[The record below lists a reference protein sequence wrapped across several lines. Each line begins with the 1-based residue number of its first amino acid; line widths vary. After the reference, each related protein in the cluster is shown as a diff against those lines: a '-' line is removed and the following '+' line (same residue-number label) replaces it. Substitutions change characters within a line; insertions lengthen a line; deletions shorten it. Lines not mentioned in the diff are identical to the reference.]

1 MCPAWATDWPNSM
14 KTERGLTRRLGRELL
29 LQAVYISLAV
39 IVSVYVAARLMESV
53 LIEQAIKQEA
63 DYYWSR
69 EADRPGSAL
78 PDTKN
83 LTAYR
88 HGMGDGVPAYLGDLP
103 PGFHSHDEPRKTLTF
118 VSERDGKRLYLVF
131 ETGQV
136 GELVTLFGI
145 IPLALALIVI
155 YLSLFSAY
163 RISRRAVS
171 PIEYLARQ
179 VKTINPADPDA
190 SVFELVPSKDT
201 DNEIRVLAEA
211 LQDLATRV
219 TEFAERERRFTRDAS
234 HELRTPL
241 TVIKIAVDRLLKD
254 ERLDEDSEKT
264 LLRIR
269 NSSEDMERL
278 TMAFLLM
285 ARESDEGLPKDWV
298 CVNEIVDAEVERLK
312 IISPDRDIG
321 IQVQAQVRL
330 LVRAPEKVLESVI
343 GNLLRN
349 AHAYTDQGQVTI
361 RIENH
366 AVTIDDTGPGMAPGA
381 VEKVFEPYF
390 RNQRQR
396 GGFGVGLTIVKRL
409 SDRFHWPIEVDS
421 EVGRGT
427 RVTVRFPRADSQI
440 S

>member
-1 MCPAWATDWPNSM
+1 MSPAWATGWPNSM
-14 KTERGLTRRLGRELL
+14 KTERGLSRRLGRELL
-29 LQAVYISLAV
+29 LQAIYISLAV

-53 LIEQAIKQEA
+53 LIEQAIEQEA
-63 DYYWSR
+63 DYYWAR
-69 EADRPGSAL
+69 EAKRPGSPL

-103 PGFHSHDEPRKTLTF
+103 PGFHSQDEPRKTLTF
-118 VSERDGKRLYLVF
+118 VSEHRGERLYLVF

-136 GELVTLFGI
+136 GELVTLFGVV
-145 IPLALALIVI
+145 PLALALIVI
-155 YLSLFSAY
+155 YLSLYSAY

-179 VKTINPADPDA
+179 VKTINPSDPDA

-241 TVIKIAVDRLLKD
+241 TVIKIAVDRLLKN
-254 ERLDEDSEKT
+254 ERLDESSEQT

-298 CVNEIVDAEVERLK
+298 SVNGIVEAELERLR
-312 IISPDRDIG
+312 IIAPDRDIA
-321 IQVQAQVRL
+321 IEVEPEVQL
-330 LVRAPEKVLESVI
+330 LVRAPERVLESVI

-349 AHAYTDQGQVTI
+349 AYAYTDDGQVTV
-361 RIENH
+361 RIKER
-366 AVTIDDTGPGMAPGA
+366 AVTIEDTGPGMSPGD
-381 VEKVFEPYF
+381 VEKVFQPYY

-409 SDRFHWPIEVDS
+409 SDRLHWPIEVDS

-427 RVTVRFPRADSQI
+427 RVTVHFPAADSRI

>member
-1 MCPAWATDWPNSM
+1 M
-14 KTERGLTRRLGRELL
+14 KTDRGLSRKLGRELA

-39 IVSVYVAARLMESV
+39 IVSVYVAAHLMESV
-53 LIEQAIKQEA
+53 LIQQAIEQEA
-63 DYYWSR
+63 EYYWSR

-78 PDTKN
+78 PDTQN

-88 HGMGDGVPAYLGDLP
+88 YGMGDGVPANLSDLS
-103 PGFHSHDEPRKTLTF
+103 PGFHSQDEPRKTLIY
-118 VSERDGKRLYLVF
+118 VSDRNGERLYLVF
-131 ETGQV
+131 EAGQV

-155 YLSLFSAY
+155 YLSLYSAY

-219 TEFAERERRFTRDAS
+219 TDFTERERRFTRDAS

-254 ERLDEDSEKT
+254 ERLDENSEKT

-285 ARESDEGLPKDWV
+285 ARETDEGLQKDWV
-298 CVNEIVDAEVERLK
+298 CVNDTIDAEVERLQ
-312 IISPDRDIG
+312 IVAPDRDIA
-321 IQVQAQVRL
+321 IKVEAKVRL
-330 LVRAPEKVLESVI
+330 AVRAPEKVLESVI

-349 AHAYTDQGQVTI
+349 AYAYTDDGQVTI

-366 AVTIDDTGPGMAPGA
+366 SVTIDDTGPGMSEKD
-381 VEKVFEPYF
+381 VEKAFQPYY

-409 SDRFHWPIEVDS
+409 SDRFNWPIEVDS
-421 EVGRGT
+421 EIGRGT
-427 RVTVRFPRADSQI
+427 RVTVRFPEADSQI

>member
-1 MCPAWATDWPNSM
+1 M
-14 KTERGLTRRLGRELL
+14 KTERGLSRKLGRELL
-29 LQAVYISLAV
+29 LQAIYISLAV

-53 LIEQAIKQEA
+53 LIEQAIEQEA
-63 DYYWSR
+63 DYYWAR
-69 EADRPGSAL
+69 EAARPGSAL

-88 HGMGDGVPAYLGDLP
+88 NDMGDGVPLNLRDLP
-103 PGFHSHDEPRKTLTF
+103 PGFHSQDEPRKTLTF
-118 VSERDGKRLYLVF
+118 VSEHNGERLYLVF

-136 GELVTLFGI
+136 GELVTLFGV

-155 YLSLFSAY
+155 YLSLYSAY

-171 PIEYLARQ
+171 PIEYLAQQ

-219 TEFAERERRFTRDAS
+219 NDFTERERRFTRDAS

-241 TVIKIAVDRLLKD
+241 TVIKMAVDRLLKD
-254 ERLDEDSEKT
+254 ERLDENSEQT

-285 ARESDEGLPKDWV
+285 ARESDEGLLKDCV
-298 CVNEIVDAEVERLK
+298 SVNEIIEAEVERLR
-312 IISPDRDIG
+312 IISPDREIA
-321 IQVQAQVRL
+321 IEVQTPVHL

-349 AHAYTDQGQVTI
+349 AYAYTDNGQVTV
-361 RIENH
+361 RIEEQ
-366 AVTIDDTGPGMAPGA
+366 AVTIEDTGPGMAPGD
-381 VEKVFEPYF
+381 VEKVFQPYY
-390 RNQRQR
+390 RNRRQR

-427 RVTVRFPRADSQI
+427 RVTVRFPAADSRI

>member
-1 MCPAWATDWPNSM
+1 M
-14 KTERGLTRRLGRELL
+14 
-29 LQAVYISLAV
+29 
-39 IVSVYVAARLMESV
+39 
-53 LIEQAIKQEA
+53 
-63 DYYWSR
+63 
-69 EADRPGSAL
+69 
-78 PDTKN
+78 
-83 LTAYR
+83 
-88 HGMGDGVPAYLGDLP
+88 
-103 PGFHSHDEPRKTLTF
+103 
-118 VSERDGKRLYLVF
+118 F

-155 YLSLFSAY
+155 YLSLYSAY

-219 TEFAERERRFTRDAS
+219 TDFTERERRFTRDAS

-241 TVIKIAVDRLLKD
+241 TVIKMAVDRLLKN
-254 ERLDEDSEKT
+254 ERLDENSEQT

-285 ARESDEGLPKDWV
+285 ARETDEGLEKDWV
-298 CVNEIVDAEVERLK
+298 CVNDTIDAEVERLQ
-312 IISPDRDIG
+312 IVAPDRDIV
-321 IQVQAQVRL
+321 IKVEAKVRL

-349 AHAYTDQGQVTI
+349 AYAYTDDGQVTI
-361 RIENH
+361 QIESH
-366 AVTIDDTGPGMAPGA
+366 SVTIDDTGPGMSEKD
-381 VEKVFEPYF
+381 VEKAFQPYY

-409 SDRFHWPIEVDS
+409 SDRFHWPIDVDS
-421 EVGRGT
+421 EIGRGT
-427 RVTVRFPRADSQI
+427 RVTVRFPAADSQN

>member
-1 MCPAWATDWPNSM
+1 
-14 KTERGLTRRLGRELL
+14 
-29 LQAVYISLAV
+29 
-39 IVSVYVAARLMESV
+39 
-53 LIEQAIKQEA
+53 
-63 DYYWSR
+63 
-69 EADRPGSAL
+69 
-78 PDTKN
+78 
-83 LTAYR
+83 
-88 HGMGDGVPAYLGDLP
+88 MGDGVPAYLGDLP
-103 PGFHSHDEPRKTLTF
+103 PGFHSHEEPRKTLTF

-136 GELVTLFGI
+136 GELVTRFGI

-219 TEFAERERRFTRDAS
+219 TEFAERESSFTRDAS

-285 ARESDEGLPKDWV
+285 ARESDEGLTKDWV

-343 GNLLRN
+343 GTLLRN

-361 RIENH
+361 SIEDH

>member
-1 MCPAWATDWPNSM
+1 M
-14 KTERGLTRRLGRELL
+14 KTDRGLSRKLGRELA

-39 IVSVYVAARLMESV
+39 IVSVYVAAHLMESV
-53 LIEQAIKQEA
+53 LIQQAIEQEA
-63 DYYWSR
+63 EYYWSR

-78 PDTKN
+78 PDTQN

-88 HGMGDGVPAYLGDLP
+88 YGMGDGVPANLSDLS
-103 PGFHSHDEPRKTLTF
+103 PGFHSQDEPRKTLIY
-118 VSERDGKRLYLVF
+118 VSDRNGERLYLVF
-131 ETGQV
+131 EAGQV

-155 YLSLFSAY
+155 YLSLYSAY

-219 TEFAERERRFTRDAS
+219 TDFTERERRFTRDAS

-254 ERLDEDSEKT
+254 ERLDENSEKT

-285 ARESDEGLPKDWV
+285 ARETDEGLQKDWV
-298 CVNEIVDAEVERLK
+298 CVNDTIDAEVERLQ
-312 IISPDRDIG
+312 IVAPDRDIA
-321 IQVQAQVRL
+321 IKVEAKVQLA
-330 LVRAPEKVLESVI
+330 VRAPEKVLESVI

-349 AHAYTDQGQVTI
+349 AYAYTDDGQVTI

-366 AVTIDDTGPGMAPGA
+366 SVTIDDTGPGMSEKD
-381 VEKVFEPYF
+381 VEKAFQPYY

-409 SDRFHWPIEVDS
+409 SDRFNWPIEVDS
-421 EVGRGT
+421 EIGRGT
-427 RVTVRFPRADSQI
+427 RVTVRFPEADSQI

>member
-1 MCPAWATDWPNSM
+1 M
-14 KTERGLTRRLGRELL
+14 KTERGLSRRLGRELL

-53 LIEQAIKQEA
+53 LIEQAIEQEA
-63 DYYWSR
+63 DYYWAR
-69 EADRPGSAL
+69 EAERPGSAL

-88 HGMGDGVPAYLGDLP
+88 EGMGDGVPANLAGLA
-103 PGFHSHDEPRKTLTF
+103 PGFHSQDEPRKTLTL
-118 VSERDGKRLYLVF
+118 VSERQGKRLYLVF

-136 GELVTLFGI
+136 GKLVTLFGI
-145 IPLALALIVI
+145 LPLALALIVI
-155 YLSLFSAY
+155 YLSLYSAY

-190 SVFELVPSKDT
+190 SVFELVPTRDT

-254 ERLDEDSEKT
+254 ERLDEGSEQT

-278 TMAFLLM
+278 TTAFLLM
-285 ARESDEGLPKDWV
+285 ARESDEGLAKHWV
-298 CVNEIVDAEVERLK
+298 NVNGIVEAEAERLR
-312 IISPDRDIG
+312 IIAPDRKTAIEVVAP
-321 IQVQAQVRL
+321 VQL
-330 LVRAPEKVLESVI
+330 DVRAPEKVLESII

-349 AHAYTDQGQVTI
+349 AHAYTDDGQVTV
-361 RIENH
+361 RIEDH
-366 AVTIDDTGPGMAPGA
+366 SVTIEDTGPGMAPGD
-381 VEKVFEPYF
+381 VEKVFQPYYS
-390 RNQRQR
+390 NQRQR

-409 SDRFHWPIEVDS
+409 SDRFRWPIEIDS

-427 RVTVRFPRADSQI
+427 RVIVHFPGVDSRI
-440 S
+440 A

>member
-1 MCPAWATDWPNSM
+1 
-14 KTERGLTRRLGRELL
+14 
-29 LQAVYISLAV
+29 
-39 IVSVYVAARLMESV
+39 
-53 LIEQAIKQEA
+53 
-63 DYYWSR
+63 
-69 EADRPGSAL
+69 
-78 PDTKN
+78 
-83 LTAYR
+83 
-88 HGMGDGVPAYLGDLP
+88 MGNGVPAHLADLP
-103 PGFHSHDEPRKTLTF
+103 PGFHSQDEPRKTLTF
-118 VSERDGKRLYLVF
+118 VSEHDGQRLYLVF

-136 GELVTLFGI
+136 GELVTLFGVV
-145 IPLALALIVI
+145 PLALALIVI
-155 YLSLFSAY
+155 YLSLYSAY

-219 TEFAERERRFTRDAS
+219 TDFTERERRFTRDAS

-254 ERLDEDSEKT
+254 ERLDENSEKT

-285 ARESDEGLPKDWV
+285 ARESDEGLAKDWAS
-298 CVNEIVDAEVERLK
+298 VNEMVQAEVERLR
-312 IISPDRDIG
+312 IISPDRNIA
-321 IQVQAQVRL
+321 IEIEAQVEL
-330 LVRAPEKVLESVI
+330 QVRAPEKVLESVV

-349 AHAYTDQGQVTI
+349 AFAYTDDGQVTV
-361 RIENH
+361 RIEER
-366 AVTIDDTGPGMAPGA
+366 AVTIEDTGPGMAPGEVDKA
-381 VEKVFEPYF
+381 FQPYF

-427 RVTVRFPRADSQI
+427 RVTVRFPGNDCQFF
-440 S
+440 

>member
-1 MCPAWATDWPNSM
+1 M
-14 KTERGLTRRLGRELL
+14 KTERGLTRKLGRELL

-53 LIEQAIKQEA
+53 LIEQAIEQEA
-63 DYYWSR
+63 DYYWAR
-69 EADRPGSAL
+69 EAERPGSAL

-88 HGMGDGVPAYLGDLP
+88 HGMGDGVPANFSDLP
-103 PGFHSHDEPRKTLTF
+103 PGFHSQDGPRKTLTF
-118 VSERDGKRLYLVF
+118 VSEHKGERLYLVF

-155 YLSLFSAY
+155 YLSLYSAY

-219 TEFAERERRFTRDAS
+219 TDFAERERRLTRDGS

-254 ERLDEDSEKT
+254 EHLDENSEQT

-285 ARESDEGLPKDWV
+285 ARETDEGLPKDWV
-298 CVNEIVDAEVERLK
+298 SVNEIVEAEVERLR
-312 IISPDRDIG
+312 IIAPEREIAIEVESP
-321 IQVQAQVRL
+321 VSL

-349 AHAYTDQGQVTI
+349 AHAYTDDGRITV
-361 RIENH
+361 RIEEH
-366 AVTIDDTGPGMAPGA
+366 AVMIEDTGPGMAPGD
-381 VEKVFEPYF
+381 VEKVFQPYY

-427 RVTVRFPRADSQI
+427 RVTVRFPAADSRI

>member
-1 MCPAWATDWPNSM
+1 MCLAWVTGWQISM
-14 KTERGLTRRLGRELL
+14 KTERGLSRKLGRELL
-29 LQAVYISLAV
+29 LQAIYISLAV
-39 IVSVYVAARLMESV
+39 IVSVYVAARLMESL
-53 LIEQAIKQEA
+53 LIEQAIEQEA
-63 DYYWSR
+63 DYYWAR
-69 EADRPGSAL
+69 EAKRPGSAL

-88 HGMGDGVPAYLGDLP
+88 YGMGDGVPAYLSDLP
-103 PGFHSHDEPRKTLTF
+103 PGFHSQDEPRKTLTF
-118 VSERDGKRLYLVF
+118 VTEQNGERLYLVF
-131 ETGQV
+131 EAGQV

-145 IPLALALIVI
+145 VPLALALIVI
-155 YLSLFSAY
+155 YLSLYSAY

-219 TEFAERERRFTRDAS
+219 TDFTERERRFTRDAS

-241 TVIKIAVDRLLKD
+241 TVIKIAVDRLLKN
-254 ERLDEDSEKT
+254 EMLDENSEQT

-298 CVNEIVDAEVERLK
+298 CVNEIIDAEVDRLK
-312 IISPDRDIG
+312 IIAPNHDIS
-321 IQVQAQVRL
+321 IRVEAKARL

-349 AHAYTDQGQVTI
+349 AHAYTDDGQVTV
-361 RIENH
+361 RIEDH
-366 AVTIDDTGPGMAPGA
+366 AVTIDDTGPGMAPA
-381 VEKVFEPYF
+381 DVEKVFQPYY

-409 SDRFHWPIEVDS
+409 SDRLHWPIEVDS

-427 RVTVRFPRADSQI
+427 RVTVRFPKADSQN